1 MTRLPDWPTGLP
13 QGFGGIDA
21 EDAALEHA
29 RAVVLPVPYDFSV
42 TYQSG
47 TRWGPQ
53 AILSASRNMELWD
66 DELGPVWRHGIHT
79 APEVEPTA
87 LGPEA
92 MCERVERATAWILE
106 QGKLPA
112 LLGGEHSITAGAV
125 RAVKRAFP
133 RVSVLQIDAHADMRD
148 TYLDSPYSH
157 ACVMRRIREMVPAS
171 SVGIRSLSEEEATHL
186 RAHPAPIWSVRQFRA
201 LKGDWS
207 PILESLTDDVFVTF
221 DLDGLDPGILPGT
234 GTPEPGGLDWYEA
247 CDLLAA
253 VGKAKRIVGF
263 DVVELAP
270 LAGNVTSDFLA
281 ARLVYR
287 LIGHALGAPKA

>member
-1 MTRLPDWPTGLP
+1 MSRPPDWPTGLP
-13 QGFGGIDA
+13 PNFGGI
-21 EDAALEHA
+21 EGALATLEGA

-42 TYQSG
+42 SYQSG

-53 AILSASRNMELWD
+53 AMLSASRNMELWD
-66 DELGPVWRHGIHT
+66 DELGPIYRHGIHT
-79 APEVEPTA
+79 AAELEPTA

-106 QGKLPA
+106 QRKLPA
-112 LLGGEHSITAGAV
+112 ILGGEHSITAGAV
-125 RAVKRAFP
+125 RAARRAFP
-133 RVSVLQIDAHADMRD
+133 GLSVLQIDAHADMRD
-148 TYLDSPYSH
+148 SYLESPYSH
-157 ACVMRRIREMVPAS
+157 ACVMRRIREMVPAA
-171 SVGIRSLSEEEATHL
+171 SVGIRSLSEEESAHL
-186 RAHPAPIWSVRQFRA
+186 KTHPAPIWSVRGYRA
-201 LKGDWS
+201 LKGDRS
-207 PILESLTDDVFVTF
+207 AILDALTDDVFVTF

-253 VGKAKRIVGF
+253 VAARKRIVGF

-287 LIGHALGAPKA
+287 LIGYALGAPGA

>member
-1 MTRLPDWPTGLP
+1 MTRPIDWPAGLP
-13 QGFGGIDA
+13 LNFGGI
-21 EDAALEHA
+21 EGEAATLERA
-29 RAVVLPVPYDFSV
+29 KAVVLPVPYDFSV

-66 DELGPVWRHGIHT
+66 DELGPIWRHGIHT
-79 APEVEPTA
+79 APELEPTA

-92 MCERVERATAWILE
+92 MCERVEQATAWILS

-112 LLGGEHSITAGAV
+112 ILGGEHSITAGAV
-125 RAVKRAFP
+125 RAASRAFP
-133 RVSVLQIDAHADMRD
+133 KLSVLQIDAHADMRD
-148 TYLDSPYSH
+148 AYLDTPYSH
-157 ACVMRRIREMVPAS
+157 ACVMRRIREQVPAA

-186 RAHPAPIWSVRQFRA
+186 KAHPAPIWSVRGFRA
-201 LKGDWS
+201 LRGDLA
-207 PILESLTDDVFVTF
+207 PILDALTDEVFVTF

-253 VGKAKRIVGF
+253 VAARKRIVGF